1 MANLVFL
8 VGIAIAREDNKLKI
22 SRKVFVKMAILRKID
37 DKVRQMYQES

>member
-8 VGIAIAREDNKLKI
+8 VGIAIVREDNRLKI
-22 SRKVFVKMAILRKID
+22 SRKVFVGMAIPRKKD

>member
-8 VGIAIAREDNKLKI
+8 VGIAIYPEVNTLTI
-22 SRKVFVKMAILRKID
+22 NTQGFVTMAIPRKKD

>member
-8 VGIAIAREDNKLKI
+8 VGIAIYPEVNELKI
-22 SRKVFVKMAILRKID
+22 SIKGFAKMAIPRKKD